1 MKAIDCRDLACP
13 GPVIQTK
20 KAMEGMG
27 ATDSLVVLVGSEAS
41 RDNVRRFAEGKG
53 ASVEV
58 AGEPGAGWTITIVKP
73 SDTGTRGNG
82 ETEGENEPMTRSGE
96 SQAPPVVL
104 IAGDTVGTG
113 DDKLGSILMEGFLNT
128 LAEQETAP
136 DAILLLNAGVRL
148 AIEGSPVLQA
158 LGRLTD
164 KGCEVLVCGTCLDFL
179 DLKTRLALGT
189 VSNMYDMQRIMLE
202 APNVIR
208 I

>member
-1 MKAIDCRDLACP
+1 MKAIDCRGLACP

-58 AGEPGAGWTITIVKP
+58 
-73 SDTGTRGNG
+73 
-82 ETEGENEPMTRSGE
+82 ETEGADYRLLIRGIPEAAKGE
-96 SQAPPVVL
+96 IFRAPVVF

-113 DDKLGSILMEGFLNT
+113 DDKLGSILMEGFINT

-136 DAILLLNAGVRL
+136 DAILLMNAGVRL

-158 LGRLTD
+158 LGKLTD
-164 KGCEVLVCGTCLDFL
+164 KGSEVLVCGTCLDFL

-202 APNVIR
+202 APSVIR